1 MLFRK
6 WIQKSCLLCRNF
18 ISIFRINRTLH
29 SCLGILLAR
38 EDKIRISKQP
48 CNNLSYISSL
58 KYLSHA
64 CNLQIICPTHYMLK
78 LGMMCIYSIFKT
90 NPSSYIMLS
99 TKNAVKFF
107 KPFCCLLLLSGSSHP
122 LVSTTEIELDELL
135 KQLQK
140 WRKEGEYIMRVK
152 RENNRSW
159 IVLKYFQF
167 LVLPVP
173 SLQYRSRIR

>member
-1 MLFRK
+1 MAAWGSAHSWEYFQHEKIKFVSPSGHL
-6 WIQKSCLLCRNF
+6 
-18 ISIFRINRTLH
+18 IS
-29 SCLGILLAR
+29 S
-38 EDKIRISKQP
+38 
-48 CNNLSYISSL
+48 ISSL
-58 KYLSHA
+58 KYVSPA
-64 CNLQIICPTHYMLK
+64 CNLQNISANHYMLK
-78 LGMMCIYSIFKT
+78 HGMMCIYSIFKA
-90 NPSSYIMLS
+90 NPFSYIMLS

-122 LVSTTEIELDELL
+122 LVSTIEVELDELL

-167 LVLPVP
+167 LVE
-173 SLQYRSRIR
+173 LQYRSRIR